1 MVIKIS
7 VPSQLFLAMK
17 KAVLKVASWFCGIK
31 GHTYRLDYDE
41 NKRVRLR
48 CINCGHIKRI

>member
-1 MVIKIS
+1 MIIKIS
-7 VPSQLFLAMK
+7 VPPQLFSIMK
-17 KAVLKVASWFCGIK
+17 KAALKVASWFCGIK